1 MNIINPLVVIPARG
15 GSKGVPGKNIKPLG
29 GKPLIYYTLEAA
41 REVFPDEQIL
51 VSTDSEEIKTCVE
64 KTGLKVPFLRP
75 AALASDTADTH
86 EVLLHALEF
95 AESQGSRPEVLILL
109 QATTPFRTAAHIR
122 EALELFDEETEMVVS
137 VKETK
142 SNPYYVL
149 REENQE
155 GWLVKSKEG
164 NFARRQDCPKVYEVN
179 GGIYI
184 MRVSTLKTMPP
195 SQFQKIRKYVMDEVS
210 SHDIDSILDW
220 EVGEVIVKKLP
231 DGKSYLFKNS
241 NL

>member
-1 MNIINPLVVIPARG
+1 MSIGKPLIVIPARG

-75 AALASDTADTH
+75 AALASDTAGTY

-95 AESQGSRPEVLILL
+95 TEDQGNKPEVLILL
-109 QATTPFRTAAHIR
+109 QPTTPFRTATHIR
-122 EALELFDEETEMVVS
+122 KSMELYDDETEMVVS

-142 SNPYYVL
+142 ANPYYVL
-149 REENQE
+149 REENEE
-155 GWLVKSKEG
+155 GWLVKSKKG

-179 GGIYI
+179 GSIYI
-184 MRVSTLKTMPP
+184 MRVSTLKTMPL
-195 SQFQKIRKYVMDEVS
+195 SQFQKVRKYVMDEIS
-210 SHDIDSILDW
+210 SHDIDSMLDW
-220 EVGEVIVKKLP
+220 KVGEIV
-231 DGKSYLFKNS
+231 YNQLFSPK
-241 NL
+241 